1 MPLFSSR
8 KEQDLEGKHEE
19 GWEEERSA
27 YKAGKEWMSTSLA
40 CCSFSER
47 LYTLVPKEQYVFS
60 QKKDEN
66 IN

>member
-40 CCSFSER
+40 ICSFSEGS
-47 LYTLVPKEQYVFS
+47 TL
-60 QKKDEN
+60 
-66 IN
+66 